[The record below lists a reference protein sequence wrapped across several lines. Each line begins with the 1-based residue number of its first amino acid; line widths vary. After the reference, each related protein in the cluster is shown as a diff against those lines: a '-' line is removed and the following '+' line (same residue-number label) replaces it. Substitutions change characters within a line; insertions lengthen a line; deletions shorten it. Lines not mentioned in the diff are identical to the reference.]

1 MAVYE
6 HIETGDRVR
15 PSKGD
20 RYEQLLRRSPLYR
33 LVDAEGDPDLEPE
46 VVVVEPQER
55 LQQQEPEVAEE
66 PAASEEAE
74 SAEEPGAG
82 KEPEESKP
90 SRSKRRA
97 AKEDEE
103 PAT

>member
-33 LVDAEGDPDLEPE
+33 LVDAEGDPEAEPE
-46 VVVVEPQER
+46 VSAEPQ
-55 LQQQEPEVAEE
+55 PEE
-66 PAASEEAE
+66 P
-74 SAEEPGAG
+74 
-82 KEPEESKP
+82 KP
-90 SRSKRRA
+90 SRSRRRSSSG
-97 AKEDEE
+97 EEEREE